1 MDICKGSLDE
11 ISRPAS
17 GSRSRTGSRIS
28 SSRQIDRQRTGSA
41 CSRSL
46 EVLSPEKMES
56 ENGSVELEDVCTSPE
71 SSDSEKSGQTCK
83 TGGTSTPHKH
93 DLAQA
98 QILQPTTA
106 DAVDAAKGN
115 ASDWTEDPE
124 LFKAIEK
131 MKRLDKILASAVLKE
146 KEVKQQGNELRV
158 KLWDELQSSKSE
170 DNPETHEESEN
181 TRKFLALTPASNF
194 SIEDST
200 IVHVFETQLADE
212 EFDQYFSKPMQQ
224 VHGDWTESI
233 AKLEASPDTDTS
245 DRPESRCSRVKQ
257 KKKKKRD
264 FVKKNIELAKD
275 AGNQV
280 LMTDNE
286 KKRLAE
292 LLRDIDNDRSD
303 TLPRD
308 EADVTLAVI
317 EETDE
322 FDSLKAVD
330 ARLQVLLS
338 SEDISVVFS
347 PGSFSGALQ
356 ESKTDVKSIADINPG
371 EKALQDVREK
381 REQESRLREINYE
394 LEQLSNGVQ
403 KPIESASL
411 TEEQLNELLADC
423 IRVQSRTEC
432 SSQEM
437 SPSFGSST
445 SLAQLTPQLSESV
458 LSQLLEEAGQSGIFS
473 IKAMKN
479 DDEDEEDSSS
489 GHYLSWV
496 LANCKHAERLLM
508 ENKEAAKSKVEESTD
523 DSCYMSRAIRTK
535 KLNRPAFL
543 DDPSYTSSSSVN
555 EPLAQEHIPCIP
567 DAKEGHSSEPKLE
580 EIHA

>member
-17 GSRSRTGSRIS
+17 GSRSRT
-28 SSRQIDRQRTGSA
+28 
-41 CSRSL
+41 
-46 EVLSPEKMES
+46 
-56 ENGSVELEDVCTSPE
+56 
-71 SSDSEKSGQTCK
+71 
-83 TGGTSTPHKH
+83 
-93 DLAQA
+93 
-98 QILQPTTA
+98 

-181 TRKFLALTPASNF
+181 TRKFLALTPASSKSYFTLFIPKHPLDPLLTDF

-308 EADVTLAVI
+308 ELYRT
-317 EETDE
+317 
-322 FDSLKAVD
+322 
-330 ARLQVLLS
+330 AR
-338 SEDISVVFS
+338 SEMHLFTYPLRSVA
-347 PGSFSGALQ
+347 P
-356 ESKTDVKSIADINPG
+356 
-371 EKALQDVREK
+371 
-381 REQESRLREINYE
+381 
-394 LEQLSNGVQ
+394 LEQLKVKGLAQGPSRV
-403 KPIESASL
+403 AF
-411 TEEQLNELLADC
+411 LLA
-423 IRVQSRTEC
+423 V
-432 SSQEM
+432 M
-437 SPSFGSST
+437 G
-445 SLAQLTPQLSESV
+445 
-458 LSQLLEEAGQSGIFS
+458 
-473 IKAMKN
+473 
-479 DDEDEEDSSS
+479 
-489 GHYLSWV
+489 
-496 LANCKHAERLLM
+496 
-508 ENKEAAKSKVEESTD
+508 
-523 DSCYMSRAIRTK
+523 IRTGN
-535 KLNRPAFL
+535 LRDASA
-543 DDPSYTSSSSVN
+543 DP
-555 EPLAQEHIPCIP
+555 
-567 DAKEGHSSEPKLE
+567 
-580 EIHA
+580 